1 MASAIPEPRLSPR
14 MRELLAGVA
23 NGERLQHMADQRY
36 ISFSAVHNH
45 LHEAKSRLDAKTLA
59 NAVVLAIGK
68 GYLSL
73 PTGPDLQ
80 VFPLYDI

>member
-1 MASAIPEPRLSPR
+1 
-14 MRELLAGVA
+14 MRELLAGVG
-23 NGERLQHMADQRY
+23 NGERLQEMADQRY

-45 LHEAKSRLDAKTLA
+45 LHEAKARLGAKTLS

-73 PTGPDLQ
+73 PTGADMR
-80 VFPLYDI
+80 VFPLYDTF